1 MTNGMGRFYNFQMK
15 ILLTLITFFLFSSHP
30 LFAKDL
36 TIFAASSLSDSL
48 TAVAKKYELT
58 HKSKIVLAF
67 DASSRLAKQIEQGA
81 PADLFFSADKLWN
94 RYLEDKKL
102 VSKEN
107 SQDLLSNKLILISP
121 KNKNFE
127 LKEMKNLPLLRFKN
141 LAVAQET
148 VPAGRYAYEVFK
160 KSGITELIQSRL
172 VTGDNVRNVL
182 SWVAKDETD
191 LGIVFATDA
200 KVEPKVKV
208 LLQIDPK
215 LHSEIIYPLSIVKNS
230 DAAKEFYDYCQSEE
244 AKAIFMAA
252 GFDWLGNK

>member
-1 MTNGMGRFYNFQMK
+1 MRRSYNLWMK
-15 ILLTLITFFLFSSHP
+15 ILSLLILFSAQP

-48 TAVAKKYELT
+48 TAIAKKYELT
-58 HKSKIVLAF
+58 HKTKIILAF

-81 PADLFFSADKLWN
+81 PADLYFSADKLWN
-94 RYLEDKKL
+94 HYLVDKKI

-107 SQDLLSNKLILISP
+107 SQDLLSNKLVLISP
-121 KNKNFE
+121 RNRKFE
-127 LKEMKNLPLLRFKN
+127 LNEMKNLPLLKFKN

-148 VPAGRYAYEVFK
+148 VPAGRYAYEVLK
-160 KSGITELIQSRL
+160 NLGITEPIKSRI

-208 LLQIDPK
+208 LLNIDPK
-215 LHSEIIYPLSIVKNS
+215 LHSEIIYPLSIIKNS

-244 AKAIFMAA
+244 AKAVFIAA
-252 GFDWLGNK
+252 GFDWLGKK